1 MSRELI
7 RNHPDI
13 RQYTTIWMDSL
24 RDGASS
30 LVNTN
35 RLIRFYQG
43 ATGLKTGSTDSALY
57 CMSATAERDGMELI
71 AVVMKAPTTAQ
82 RFDDAKACWSM
93 ALPTMPWWMC
103 TRTPPGSGRCAPG
116 YSEAGPAAA
125 QS

>member
-35 RLIRFYQG
+35 R
-43 ATGLKTGSTDSALY
+43 
-57 CMSATAERDGMELI
+57 
-71 AVVMKAPTTAQ
+71 
-82 RFDDAKACWSM
+82 
-93 ALPTMPWWMC
+93 
-103 TRTPPGSGRCAPG
+103 
-116 YSEAGPAAA
+116 
-125 QS
+125 